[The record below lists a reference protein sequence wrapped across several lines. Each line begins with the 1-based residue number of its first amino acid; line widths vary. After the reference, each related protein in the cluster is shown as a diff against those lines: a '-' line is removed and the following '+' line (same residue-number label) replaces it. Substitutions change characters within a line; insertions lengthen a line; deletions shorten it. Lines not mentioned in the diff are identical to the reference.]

1 MCRLFPLTYTTTP
14 FPLQVHASIHAHFNG
29 AFYCNVDMAQ
39 FAKEHPEY
47 DRTLLTF
54 VLMSATSLYWPY
66 NGYMSDYNECDT
78 KCTRG
83 QSEPCGCTCK
93 IDVWSLTDDEV
104 HCQLLQGLFS
114 IFVWD
119 LECKTK

>member
-1 MCRLFPLTYTTTP
+1 MQEDLLFPLP
-14 FPLQVHASIHAHFNG
+14 IQVHASIHAHFNG

-39 FAKEHPEY
+39 FAKEHPEF

-54 VLMSATSLYWPY
+54 VLMSSTSLYWPY
-66 NGYMSDYNECDT
+66 NGYMSDYNVCDT

-83 QSEPCGCTCK
+83 QSEPCGCTCT

-104 HCQLLQGLFS
+104 CCQPLKC
-114 IFVWD
+114 VP
-119 LECKTK
+119 CKMDRIEGER